1 MPMKTLAARLA
12 MAVVFLTWGS
22 VTWAQ
27 TADEV
32 LEKSL
37 TALGGRAALGKLTS
51 RSEVGTIS
59 LSTPAG
65 EIAGSIELLNAKP
78 NKSRTLVKADL
89 SALGAGE
96 LVIDTRFDGN
106 TGYAMDSLQGNRDVT
121 GNQLD
126 NLRNSSFPHP
136 FLTYKA
142 MGTTAQLSGKEKA
155 GERDAYVVIFEPTS
169 GSTVR
174 AFVDAETYLPIKTVL
189 KVEVPQVG
197 QTVEQTTEFQDYR
210 EVDGVKVPFRLV
222 STSSLQNYTITF
234 TKVEH
239 NAQVDEALFSKP
251 KQ

>member
-1 MPMKTLAARLA
+1 MKTLSARLA
-12 MAVVFLTWGS
+12 VILVFLSWAS
-22 VTWAQ
+22 VTRAQ

-51 RSEVGTIS
+51 RSEIGTIS

-65 EIAGSIELLNAKP
+65 EIAGTIELLNAKP

-142 MGTTAQLSGKEKA
+142 IGTAAQLGSKEKA
-155 GERDAYVVIFEPTS
+155 GDRDAYVVIFEPTS

-174 AFVDAETYLPIKTVL
+174 AFIDAETYLPIKTVL

-197 QTVEQTTEFQDYR
+197 QTVEQSTEFQDYR

-239 NAQVDEALFSKP
+239 NVQVDEALFAKP